1 MPPGG
6 DLKPTES
13 VDGHGIRLEA
23 LHVAEHEAGITSA

>member
-23 LHVAEHEAGITSA
+23 PHVAKHGARIALA